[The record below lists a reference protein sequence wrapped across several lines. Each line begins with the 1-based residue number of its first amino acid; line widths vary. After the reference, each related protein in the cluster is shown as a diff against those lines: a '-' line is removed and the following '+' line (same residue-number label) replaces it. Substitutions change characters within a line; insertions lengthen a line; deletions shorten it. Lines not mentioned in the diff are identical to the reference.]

1 MSEGGKKVK
10 LSYLGSHH
18 GMERDLVGRAKIH
31 FESVSTGKLRRYFSL
46 ENFVDAFRVPFGIV
60 QAWSKIGRLKPDV
73 VFSKGG
79 FVGVPVV
86 IGAWLRG
93 VPVVIHE
100 SDAIV
105 GLTTKLTARFASKIL
120 LGYESATLE
129 LQKYEDKVELIG
141 NPVRAEILNGDAKAG
156 MALTGFDGEKPV
168 LLVMGGSSGAEQINQ
183 IVKREQE
190 ALGEMFDVIHITG
203 KGKAKVCED
212 DRCFTA
218 PFLHKEMADVYALA
232 SLALTRAGANTLA
245 ELEALQLPALLY
257 PLGRDASRGDQIANA
272 EEMAKRY
279 EIFKIADPEKDAH
292 AQLMMFPDRPKK
304 QQPNNVTEKIASLL
318 LGFAST

>member
-1 MSEGGKKVK
+1 MK
-10 LSYLGSHH
+10 LSYIGSHH
-18 GMERDLVGRAKIH
+18 GMERDLVGRKKIH
-31 FESVSTGKLRRYFSL
+31 FESVSTGKLRRYFSVA
-46 ENFVDAFRVPFGIV
+46 NFVDAFRVPVGIV

-86 IGAWLRG
+86 IGAWLRK

-120 LGYESATLE
+120 LGYENATLE
-129 LQKYEDKVELIG
+129 LQKYEEKLEVIG
-141 NPVRAEILNGDAKAG
+141 NPVRKEIMNGKVKDG
-156 MALTGFDGEKPV
+156 MKLTGFDGKKPV
-168 LLVMGGSSGAEQINQ
+168 LLVMGGSGGAEQINQ
-183 IVKREQE
+183 IVEREQE
-190 ALGEMFDVIHITG
+190 SLTEMFDVIHITG
-203 KGKAKVCED
+203 KGKGQVCED
-212 DRCFTA
+212 DRCFTT

-257 PLGRDASRGDQIANA
+257 PLGLEASRGDQIANA
-272 EEMAKRY
+272 AEMTKRY
-279 EIFKIADPEKDAH
+279 EIFQTADPEKDAH
-292 AQLMMFPDRPKK
+292 AQLMLFPERPKK
-304 QQPNNVTEKIASLL
+304 KLPNNVTEKIASLL
-318 LGFAST
+318 LSFAS